1 MSEAVI
7 IAIINLVAK
16 VGLDTAVYV
25 LNGLK
30 SATTIDEAIAALEAS
45 KGKTWEDYK
54 KAAAAINPPVVP
66 PAPSAP

>member
-1 MSEAVI
+1 MSEVVI
-7 IAIINLVAK
+7 IAIINLIAK

-54 KAAAAINPPVVP
+54 KDAANPVVP
-66 PAPSAP
+66 VAPNDPAK